1 MKFLCFFPHK
11 VPDLRDISNVM
22 PENGNDSSTFLVTV
36 SSGRTFVL
44 QADSVLDMNDWIS
57 VITAAVEEAS
67 VLGGKPKSITDTNHH
82 RVAKKQADN
91 LIKHGWMKKKGD
103 VVKNWKKRY
112 FVLSM
117 VSDTCAQLKYF
128 VSPDTTLAKGVIGL
142 FPSSRHN
149 THTNTDISSIMEL
162 TCEPGSCTIELVT
175 QNRTFYCK
183 AESDFVAQDWYTK
196 LYSSQLKIQK
206 ATQ

>member
-1 MKFLCFFPHK
+1 MAKGSI
-11 VPDLRDISNVM
+11 DLRDISNVM

-67 VLGGKPKSITDTNHH
+67 VLGGKPKSITDTNHQ

-128 VSPDTTLAKGVIGL
+128 VSPDTTLAKGVI
-142 FPSSRHN
+142 
-149 THTNTDISSIMEL
+149 DISSIMEL

-196 LYSSQLKIQK
+196 LYSSQL
-206 ATQ
+206 